1 MKKILAL
8 ASLALLLAA
17 CTPKTTTPT
26 ETTVP
31 NRTMAPVASATVR
44 PSPTVQESTSGAMM
58 QDGTFKL
65 TAQNNS
71 KQDGTA
77 TLEEVGGRV
86 KVTLALGAATTS
98 AEPAH
103 IHLGSCPT
111 PGEVKYPLTNVV
123 SGKSVT
129 TLPAGVTMASLKEL
143 GKISINVHKSATDL
157 KTYMSCGNLD
167 FPAVTSKASAS
178 ASAKASA
185 SVKPSA
191 SPAAM
196 TQ

>member
-8 ASLALLLAA
+8 ASMALLLAA
-17 CTPKTTTPT
+17 CTPKTTPT

-31 NRTMAPVASATVR
+31 NRTMAPVASATVK
-44 PSPTVQESTSGAMM
+44 PSPTVKESTPGAMM
-58 QDGTFKL
+58 QDGQTFKL
-65 TAQNNS
+65 TAQSSS

-77 TLEEVGGRV
+77 TFEEVGSRV

-103 IHLGSCPT
+103 IHLGSCPS

-123 SGKSVT
+123 MGKSET

-143 GKISINVHKSATDL
+143 GKVSINVHKSATEL
-157 KTYMSCGNLD
+157 KTYVSCGNLD
-167 FPAVTSKASAS
+167 FPAATTKASAS
-178 ASAKASA
+178 ATPKATAKAS
-185 SVKPSA
+185 V